1 MNRAAGAPCLTD
13 QATGMASSVIAEIGR
28 LLQHLAETG
37 ETGAIDLRSLP
48 LTEADRAQIEQWLG
62 HGAIHVEMDLIGR
75 SEIWETAYAGAWWI
89 RHRGADDR
97 VSSEEIAICPLP
109 DILPTPAEDIRAAA
123 TRIQGDVEA
132 RPLPVG
138 APDDPEN
145 TTQEASHA

>member
-1 MNRAAGAPCLTD
+1 MRERGASCLD
-13 QATGMASSVIAEIGR
+13 GQVTGMAHSLLAEIGGLLER
-28 LLQHLAETG
+28 LAATG
-37 ETGAIDLRSLP
+37 EAGFIDLRSLP
-48 LTEADRAQIEQWLG
+48 LTDADRAELETLLG
-62 HGAIHVEMDLIGR
+62 RGEVRADLALAGR
-75 SEIWETAYAGAWWI
+75 SEVWETGYAGAWWI